1 MRASNI
7 RKLSL
12 QVAFAILFPVSGN
25 VFAGDSI
32 LLQSTTSTANSGLYD
47 HILPVFTE
55 KTGIAV
61 NVVAVGSGQAIRNAR
76 NCDAD
81 VLLVH
86 AKREENSFMA
96 DGMGMR
102 RYDIMH
108 NDFIIVGPYT
118 DPAGINGLRNAKVAF
133 GKIAKSK
140 SLFVSRSD
148 NSGTHIREMQIWAQ
162 TEFDPL
168 PDSGNWYLETGS
180 GMGATLNA
188 GVGMEAYVLTDR
200 ATWIGYA
207 GKSDYKVMV
216 EGDPEMF
223 NQYGAILVNPE
234 KCPSVNT
241 RGGRKFVEWLVSAEG
256 QNAIA
261 AHKRGGEQ
269 FFIPNSR
276 EETRSSPDRQSM
288 RTSLSK

>member
-1 MRASNI
+1 MRGLHI
-7 RKLSL
+7 PKLSL

-47 HILPVFTE
+47 HILPVFVE

-81 VLLVH
+81 ILLVH
-86 AKREENSFMA
+86 AKQEEDRFME
-96 DGMGMR
+96 DGMGLR
-102 RYDIMH
+102 RYNIMY
-108 NDFIIVGPYT
+108 NDFIIIGPSE
-118 DPAGINGLRNAKVAF
+118 DPAGINGLDNAKDAF

-140 SLFVSRSD
+140 SLFVSRAD
-148 NSGTHIREMQIWAQ
+148 NSGTHIREMQIWTQ

-168 PDSGNWYLETGS
+168 PDSGSWYLETGS
-180 GMGATLNA
+180 GMGAALNA
-188 GVGMEAYVLTDR
+188 GIGMGAYVLTDR

-207 GKSDYKVMV
+207 AKSDYRIMV
-216 EGDPEMF
+216 EGDPDMF
-223 NQYGAILVNPE
+223 NQYRAILVNPE
-234 KCPSVNT
+234 KCPSVNALAGQT
-241 RGGRKFVEWLVSAEG
+241 FLEWLISSDG

-261 AHKRGGEQ
+261 AHKQGGEQ

-276 EETRSSPDRQSM
+276 DETQPSPDP
-288 RTSLSK
+288 